1 MMNAEDKE
9 AVFVDAAKAGLD
21 EAVRALDPVIASR
34 LRLARQSALEASQKK
49 RLTWIMPATGFAAA
63 FVGILAFFLL
73 LQSPEQP
80 TLVSEN
86 ALQNLSGGVEDL
98 ELLAS
103 SETIEFYDDLEFY
116 GWLAEEN
123 RAG

>member
-1 MMNAEDKE
+1 M
-9 AVFVDAAKAGLD
+9 DAAKAGLD

-34 LRLARQSALEASQKK
+34 LRLALQSALEASQKK
-49 RLTWIMPATGFAAA
+49 RLTWIMPATGFAAVS
-63 FVGILAFFLL
+63 VGILAFFLL